1 MTRLTINKPGTNW
14 HLLRQLWRLALP
26 ISLQSMMFSMLGL
39 VDIAMVSMLGETEV
53 AAVGIGNRIFFFNL
67 ILIAALGSGMSILS
81 AQYIGAQ
88 QTSDVRRIL
97 LQTLLCALIITVPF
111 VATYMLMPQPI
122 MTLVSDD
129 STLQALG
136 SNYLLIT
143 APSFICI
150 AITFPLEALL
160 RTTDDA
166 KIPTRVGI
174 IAIGLNVVF
183 NYLLIYGKLGFPA
196 LGVAGSAWGTTLS
209 RLIQT
214 GILLYF
220 THAHRP
226 TLKPIKT
233 DLLECRRPHHWLQY
247 VGICLPMLLQDGLWA
262 FGLVLYN
269 LMFASVGVAE
279 LAIMSAISS
288 VEGVL
293 ISLFIGLA
301 IATSIILGKALGADQ
316 FELAWKQ
323 SRLFMLAAPLTAL
336 LIGCLTLIFNADI
349 VRLFGKFEG
358 DTLTMASQVLIIAGF
373 GLCAR
378 VINLTGIVGVLRS
391 GGDVKATAVI
401 NIVGMWLV
409 GIPLTYA
416 AINLWHWPLYLV
428 FLCTLMEE
436 ITKAILV
443 LYRIVAR
450 YWLRNLTLENQQDR
464 QAH

>member
-1 MTRLTINKPGTNW
+1 MTSKTLDISSSNRDFFRN
-14 HLLRQLWRLALP
+14 LWQQALP

-53 AAVGIGNRIFFFNL
+53 AAVGMGNRIFFFNL

-81 AQYIGAQ
+81 AQYIGAGNIRG
-88 QTSDVRRIL
+88 VRRTL
-97 LQTLLCALIITVPF
+97 LQTMVCTLVITLPF
-111 VATYMLMPQPI
+111 VATYMLMPQSI
-122 MTLVSDD
+122 MALVSDD
-129 STLQALG
+129 ATLQALG
-136 SNYLLIT
+136 SDYLLIT

-160 RTTDDA
+160 RTTNDA
-166 KIPTRVGI
+166 KIPTRVGF
-174 IAIGLNVVF
+174 IAIGLNVLF

-214 GILLYF
+214 AILLYF
-220 THAHRP
+220 IQACRP
-226 TLKPIKT
+226 TLKPIKA
-233 DLLECRRPHHWLQY
+233 DLFACRHRRHWIKY
-247 VGICLPMLLQDGLWA
+247 IGICVPMLLQDGLWS

-269 LMFASVGVAE
+269 LMFAKIGVAE
-279 LAIMSAISS
+279 LAVMSAISS

-293 ISLFIGLA
+293 ISMFIGFA

-323 SRLFMLAAPLTAL
+323 SRLFMLAAPLSAFV
-336 LIGCLTLIFNADI
+336 IGCITLVFNAQI
-349 VRLFGKFEG
+349 VHLFGKFEG
-358 DTLTMASQVLIIAGF
+358 DTVIMASQVLIIAGF
-373 GLCAR
+373 GLCVR

-416 AINLWHWPLYLV
+416 AVNFWDWPLYLV

-450 YWLRNLTLENQQDR
+450 YWLKNLTLENDENGNIV
-464 QAH
+464 